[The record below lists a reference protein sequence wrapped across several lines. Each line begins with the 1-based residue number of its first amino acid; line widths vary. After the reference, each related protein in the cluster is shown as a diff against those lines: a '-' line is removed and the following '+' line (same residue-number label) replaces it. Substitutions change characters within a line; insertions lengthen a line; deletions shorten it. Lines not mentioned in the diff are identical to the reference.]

1 MRNGAGR
8 IICDNYRLTLWTKL
22 KFQLVQFLH
31 RFGNTIKKQIN
42 NVFADGE
49 LTKENFLTNDCRVQT

>member
-1 MRNGAGR
+1 MDK
-8 IICDNYRLTLWTKL
+8 IKISTCVI
-22 KFQLVQFLH
+22 FH

-49 LTKENFLTNDCRVQT
+49 LTKENFLKNDCRVQT